1 MKHTFFFQ
9 KLKVKQAKVFYFLYA
24 SCESSS
30 YFQQSS
36 YKFYM
41 INNYK
46 EKSTLYKTYFPAPI
60 REPRTPTPRPANTI
74 VTMNLSL
81 GPLIQRGVLEGA

>member
-1 MKHTFFFQ
+1 
-9 KLKVKQAKVFYFLYA
+9 
-24 SCESSS
+24 
-30 YFQQSS
+30 
-36 YKFYM
+36 M

-46 EKSTLYKTYFPAPI
+46 EKNTLYKTYFPAPI

-81 GPLIQRGVLEGA
+81 GPLIQRGVLDGA